1 MESKRQTLIFFLSS
15 YDKSGKY
22 LQKDAPQRKIMYI
35 PTSRSAKTE
44 TRTCPDMPFRQ
55 SGSHAIQVDT
65 DKSNKNMCE
74 KIKIALQTTSV
85 YSFFSVGAVG
95 SVCSFAAVGAIFGFF
110 SIVSATSVASVAS
123 VNSVASIASVNSV
136 LSVGCINGFLKNCLA

>member
-1 MESKRQTLIFFLSS
+1 MSH
-15 YDKSGKY
+15 
-22 LQKDAPQRKIMYI
+22 I

-44 TRTCPDMPFRQ
+44 TRTCPEMPFRQ
-55 SGSHAIQVDT
+55 SGSHAIGVDT
-65 DKSNKNMCE
+65 DKSNLKMCG
-74 KIKIALQTTSV
+74 KIKNALQKTSV

-110 SIVSATSVASVAS
+110 SIVSATSIVSVSS

-136 LSVGCINGFLKNCLA
+136 LSIGCVNEFLKNCLA